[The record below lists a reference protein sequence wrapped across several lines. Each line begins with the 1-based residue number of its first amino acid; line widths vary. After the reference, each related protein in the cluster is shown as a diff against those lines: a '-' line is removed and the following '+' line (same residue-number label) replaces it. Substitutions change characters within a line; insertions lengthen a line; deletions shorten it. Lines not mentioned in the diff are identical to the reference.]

1 MYHVARGLLLQTG
14 IKQKIKLDYQ
24 VLKSSKSCVVNY
36 IIKIFVIYSRFSVC
50 SGSSLRLGPQ
60 MNRLETSDD
69 SCVDLFEML
78 RVLVYNTAGYSAFKD
93 VI

>member
-1 MYHVARGLLLQTG
+1 
-14 IKQKIKLDYQ
+14 
-24 VLKSSKSCVVNY
+24 
-36 IIKIFVIYSRFSVC
+36 
-50 SGSSLRLGPQ
+50 